1 VTSPAGWHPDPQQ
14 PPGQLPQLRYW
25 DGTRWTEHTSP
36 APAVQPAY
44 ATTKSTTTPDGMPL
58 AGWWHRVGAYL
69 LDGLVLLVI
78 GMALALPWVREV
90 FDAYGD
96 FFDEAFDDATSGRQ
110 TDTDMSDLQRD
121 VAGPMAVI
129 ALIQLVVGF
138 VYHVGFLMWL
148 QATPGKLL
156 TGLRVRLREAPGP
169 MPLGTVLLRWFGQS
183 GGVGL
188 VSLVPYVGSTA
199 GLYGLLDHLWPLWDD
214 NKQAIHD
221 KVAKTNVVRV
231 R

>member
-1 VTSPAGWHPDPQQ
+1 M
-14 PPGQLPQLRYW
+14 
-25 DGTRWTEHTSP
+25 
-36 APAVQPAY
+36 
-44 ATTKSTTTPDGMPL
+44 TPDGVPL

-69 LDGLVLLVI
+69 IDGVILVTVGLL
-78 GMALALPWVREV
+78 LALPWVREV
-90 FDAYGD
+90 FDIYRD
-96 FFDEAFDDATSGRQ
+96 YFDDVLDDAMTGQSQ
-110 TDTDMSDLQRD
+110 VDTFDLQRQ

-129 ALIQLVVGF
+129 ALIQLAVGF

-156 TGLRVRLREAPGP
+156 TGLRVRLRETPGP
-169 MPLGTVLLRWFGQS
+169 MPLGTVLLRWLSQS
-183 GGVGL
+183 GAVGL
-188 VSLVPYVGSTA
+188 VSLVPYVGSTV

-214 NKQAIHD
+214 KRQAIHD